1 MLMLN
6 NLTEEQRLS
15 KAVVSIMGND
25 DYAALSGVLMVGER
39 GIKDDVP
46 TAYTNG
52 RDEYYGREFV
62 AGLTDP
68 QLRFLVLHEVGHKMY
83 RHIHNYQHLAKL
95 DPELTNMAMDYVI
108 NIQIMDENKN
118 GFVEWIDGGCLDEKY
133 RGMNTEEVFKLLYE
147 KKQGNTSPQDGDGA
161 DSGSPNTTGDGN
173 TAIGEPFDDHDFD
186 GAKEMTEGEKQELE
200 REIDE
205 AIRQGDMVAGKLGN
219 KGARDLGELL
229 EPQVNW
235 REVLREFISSTCAG
249 SDYSTWNKPN
259 RRYIGMDIYMPSG
272 ISEKVEELVLAIDT
286 SGSIGRNELSV
297 FLSEIKS
304 ICDTVKPSCV
314 RVLYWDTEVCR
325 DEKYETHELDTLVKS
340 TKPRGGGGTNVE
352 CVPEYMAEHSIK
364 PQAVIVL
371 TDGYLYGGWGQWTC
385 PVLWTVLDNKTAKP
399 SVGKV
404 VHVKS
409 NNM

>member
-25 DYAALSGVLMVGER
+25 DYTALSGVLMVGEKA
-39 GIKDDVP
+39 IKDDVP

-52 RDEYYGREFV
+52 RDEYYGRGFV
-62 AGLTDP
+62 TGLTDP

-83 RHIHNYQHLAKL
+83 RHIHNYQHLHKL
-95 DPELTNMAMDYVI
+95 DPQLTNMAMDYVI
-108 NIQIMDENKN
+108 NLQIMDENKN
-118 GFVEWIDGGCLDEKY
+118 GFVEWIEGGCLDEKY
-133 RGMNTEEVFKLLYE
+133 RGMYTEEIFWILHKA
-147 KKQGNTSPQDGDGA
+147 KQGNTSPQDGDVGGGGNP
-161 DSGSPNTTGDGN
+161 STTGEQN
-173 TAIGEPFDDHDFD
+173 TGVGKPFDDHDFE

-200 REIDE
+200 RDIDE
-205 AIRQGDMVAGKLGN
+205 AIRQGHMVAGKLGN
-219 KGARDLGELL
+219 RGKRNLGELL
-229 EPQVNW
+229 EPQIDW
-235 REVLREFISSTCAG
+235 REVLREFIASTCAG
-249 SDYSTWNKPN
+249 SDYSTWRKPK
-259 RRYIGMDIYMPSG
+259 RRLVGQGIYMPSTY
-272 ISEKVEELVLAIDT
+272 SEQVEELVLAIDT
-286 SGSIGRNELSV
+286 SGSIGDRELSV

-304 ICDTVKPSCV
+304 ICDTVKPSLV
-314 RVLYWDTEVCR
+314 RVIYWDTEVCR

-340 TKPRGGGGTNVE
+340 TKPRGGGGTDVE
-352 CVPEYMAEHSIK
+352 CVPKYMAEHGIK

-371 TDGYLYGGWGQWTC
+371 TDGCLYGGWGQWTC

-399 SVGKV
+399 SVGKI

>member
-25 DYAALSGVLMVGER
+25 DYAALSGVLMVGEKA
-39 GIKDDVP
+39 IKDDVP

-62 AGLTDP
+62 AGLSDP

-83 RHIHNYQHLAKL
+83 RHIHNYQHLHKL
-95 DPELTNMAMDYVI
+95 DPQLTNMAMDYVI
-108 NIQIMDENKN
+108 NLQIMDENKN
-118 GFVEWIDGGCLDEKY
+118 GFVEWIEGGCLDEKY

-147 KKQGNTSPQDGDGA
+147 EKQGNTSPQDGDGA
-161 DSGSPNTTGDGN
+161 DSGSPSTTGDGN
-173 TAIGEPFDDHDFD
+173 TAIGEPFDDHDFE

-219 KGARDLGELL
+219 KGKRDLGELL

-249 SDYSTWNKPN
+249 SDYSTWNRPN
-259 RRYIGMDIYMPSG
+259 RRYIG
-272 ISEKVEELVLAIDT
+272 
-286 SGSIGRNELSV
+286 
-297 FLSEIKS
+297 
-304 ICDTVKPSCV
+304 
-314 RVLYWDTEVCR
+314 
-325 DEKYETHELDTLVKS
+325 
-340 TKPRGGGGTNVE
+340 
-352 CVPEYMAEHSIK
+352 
-364 PQAVIVL
+364 
-371 TDGYLYGGWGQWTC
+371 
-385 PVLWTVLDNKTAKP
+385 
-399 SVGKV
+399 
-404 VHVKS
+404 
-409 NNM
+409 

>member
-25 DYAALSGVLMVGER
+25 DYVALAGVLMVGEKA
-39 GIKDDVP
+39 IKDDVP

-52 RDEYYGREFV
+52 RDEYYGRGFV
-62 AGLTDP
+62 TGLTDP

-83 RHIHNYQHLAKL
+83 RHIHNYQHLHKL
-95 DPELTNMAMDYVI
+95 DPQLTNMAMDYVI
-108 NIQIMDENKN
+108 NLQIMDENKN
-118 GFVEWIDGGCLDEKY
+118 GFVEWIEGGCLDEKY
-133 RGMNTEEVFKLLYE
+133 RGMYTEEIFWILHKA
-147 KKQGNTSPQDGDGA
+147 KQCNTSPQDSDVDGGGNP
-161 DSGSPNTTGDGN
+161 STTGDGN
-173 TAIGEPFDDHDFD
+173 TVVGKPFDDHDFE

-200 REIDE
+200 RDIDE
-205 AIRQGDMVAGKLGN
+205 AIRQGHMVAGKLGN
-219 KGARDLGELL
+219 KGKRDLGELL
-229 EPQVNW
+229 EPQIDW
-235 REVLREFISSTCAG
+235 REVLREFIASTCAG
-249 SDYSTWNKPN
+249 NDYSTWRKPK
-259 RRYIGMDIYMPSG
+259 RRLVGQGIYMPSTY
-272 ISEKVEELVLAIDT
+272 SEQVEELVLAIDT
-286 SGSIGRNELSV
+286 SGSIGDRELSV

-314 RVLYWDTEVCR
+314 RVLYWDTEICR

-352 CVPEYMAEHSIK
+352 CVPEYMAEHGIK

-385 PVLWTVLDNKTAKP
+385 PVLWTVLDNKTATP

-409 NNM
+409 SSM